1 MISHHETR
9 ALPYPAALMYAVV
22 SDVEKYPEFL
32 PWVVALRVLS
42 RREGGLT
49 AEMAVGYGAL
59 RERYTSD
66 VALDPAQHRIDVV
79 QIHNEK
85 NGGPFK
91 TLENHWRFTPKG
103 DGCEVE
109 FSIQFEFK
117 SRLLHGVAGRAFEKV
132 VMKMADAFEAR
143 AAALSRTSSSPY
155 SPPK

>member
-1 MISHHETR
+1 VISHHEAR
-9 ALPYPAALMYAVV
+9 LVPYAAELMYAVV

-42 RREGGLT
+42 RRADGMT
-49 AEMAVGYGAL
+49 AEMAVGYGGL

-79 QIHNEK
+79 QTK
-85 NGGPFK
+85 GPFK

-103 DGCEVE
+103 EGCEVE

-117 SRLLHGVAGRAFEKV
+117 NRLLHGVAGHAFEKV
-132 VMKMADAFEAR
+132 MLKMADAFEAR
-143 AAALSRTSSSPY
+143 AAALSRTTS
-155 SPPK
+155 

>member
-1 MISHHETR
+1 VISHHETR
-9 ALPYPAALMYAVV
+9 LVPYPAELMYAVV

-42 RREGGLT
+42 RRADGMT
-49 AEMAVGYGAL
+49 AEMAVGYGGL

-79 QIHNEK
+79 QTK
-85 NGGPFK
+85 GPFK

-103 DGCEVE
+103 EGCEVE

-117 SRLLHGVAGRAFEKV
+117 SRLLHGVAGHAFEKV
-132 VMKMADAFEAR
+132 MLKMADAFEAR
-143 AAALSRTSSSPY
+143 AAALSRTTS
-155 SPPK
+155 